1 MVWNREKEEE
11 VEVDDAIFLH
21 SSLQV
26 PRNDKAK
33 NKLQTISI
41 NLTFIFFNIK
51 MNFSSHQTLWL
62 AI

>member
-11 VEVDDAIFLH
+11 VEVDDAILLH

-33 NKLQTISI
+33 KQT
-41 NLTFIFFNIK
+41 F
-51 MNFSSHQTLWL
+51 H
-62 AI
+62 